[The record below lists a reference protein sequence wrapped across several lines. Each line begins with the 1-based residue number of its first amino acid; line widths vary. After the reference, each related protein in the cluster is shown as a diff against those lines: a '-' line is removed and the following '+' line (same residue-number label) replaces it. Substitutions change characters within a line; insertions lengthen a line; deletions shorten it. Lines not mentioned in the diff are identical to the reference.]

1 MSIGSK
7 IKEIRLSKGLTQKQL
22 GERCGMADS
31 AIRRYESDRGNP
43 TEKTLSRIADAL
55 GVFVIDLL
63 PENEIDKVSPDRML
77 AELIMMYH
85 EGDGQNDP
93 AKRAAF
99 EDFIKDTGM
108 RVDVGFD
115 ESTGKNVYEV
125 YMFDN
130 DTRLLNAYS
139 NLNYEGKCEA
149 VKRVEE
155 LAQLEQYR
163 KESDTDKEEKP
174 PQGHTQPH
182 DGK

>member
-1 MSIGSK
+1 MTIGSK
-7 IKEIRLSKGLTQKQL
+7 IKELRLAKGLTQKQL

-55 GVFVIDLL
+55 GVFVIELL
-63 PENEIDKVSPDRML
+63 PENEFEKLPMEQRL
-77 AELIMMYH
+77 AELIMFYH
-85 EGDGQNDP
+85 ESGGPNDP

-99 EDFIKDTGM
+99 EEFKKTLGM
-108 RVDVGFD
+108 RIDIDFD
-115 ESTGKNVYEV
+115 EASQKNLYEV
-125 YMFDN
+125 YLFDN

-139 NLNYEGKCEA
+139 SLNYEGQSEA

-163 KESDTDKEEKP
+163 KGSDTDKQEKP
-174 PQGHTQPH
+174 PQGNQTPH